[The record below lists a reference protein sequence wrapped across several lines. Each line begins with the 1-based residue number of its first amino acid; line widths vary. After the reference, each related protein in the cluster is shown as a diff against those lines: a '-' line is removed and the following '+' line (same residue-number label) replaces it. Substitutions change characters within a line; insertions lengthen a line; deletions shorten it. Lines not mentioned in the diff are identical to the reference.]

1 MCGIAGFIN
10 KRKEKLPPV
19 AKQEID
25 DMLAA
30 IRHRGPDK
38 RELPAEQ
45 RRRLLHLPEIL
56 RLLYRAPVRAVLM
69 PVKRDVQVI
78 PLHIEIIVIFVVLAV
93 LSVCGHIHHLRHTVK
108 TVKLKRGDIVP
119 QILLHV

>member
-30 IRHRGPDK
+30 IRHRGPDDTGVCGISPE
-38 RELPAEQ
+38 RALIPAERAAELPDSLLGIFGFD
-45 RRRLLHLPEIL
+45 RLSIQ
-56 RLLYRAPVRAVLM
+56 
-69 PVKRDVQVI
+69 DVSMAGHQ
-78 PLHIEIIVIFVVLAV
+78 PM
-93 LSVCGHIHHLRHTVK
+93 LSPDQK
-108 TVKLKRGDIVP
+108 TVLTFNGEIYNVNELRE
-119 QILLHV
+119 QSTYS